1 MAKERQILTV
11 IVSLTLLF
19 CMVCGGCRTHG
30 DGDDDKMGEGTINK
44 ISDEQL
50 ADMTKPAFSDLG
62 GFYTGKMAVSISV
75 PPSLENAASIRITFD
90 GSEPNLLSR
99 KYTGEDIIF
108 PDAGCVKTAFSDDGQ
123 NVSVS
128 VLRAACINNYGRVI
142 GQIATAT
149 YIQIEESAAERFNMP
164 VISLVTEEDNLTN
177 QYAGILTNPGGKGS
191 EWERP
196 VNIAF
201 FESDGT
207 LAFVQDAGIRLFG
220 GSSRALAQKSFRIT
234 ARKSDYF
241 DFDYYDGK
249 GKFKYALFPGRLDS
263 SGELLRAYDSIVLR
277 NGGNDSILLAE
288 DNNRITY
295 MRDGLAA
302 VIAQKA
308 APNVDAMAYRPVVVF
323 LNGEYY
329 GIMNMREYQNNKYLQ
344 NVYGI
349 EDKEGITVIS
359 TEMDTSNGGRYDG
372 TWFYFKQDDGP
383 EGELEYFTGLL
394 NDIVNGKYTYDEAAK
409 LIDMDNFVKYCALNL
424 FLCNTDWPHNNV
436 KVWRYAGS
444 APGDAADTSVTDGK
458 WRFMLKDADLGMGR
472 YVCGAAGGYPIEL
485 YTKADSRNIRLMLR
499 QYINFEDMSGYPYV
513 ADAYYPDALR
523 IQGLFYFCMK
533 NEGFTKSFTDYCEKL
548 VSEIWTPEALES
560 MIVNAAGI
568 IESEMP
574 NYLIKEFG
582 TWQWHSTTYYN
593 AWKDAVY
600 SPSDSLISWAKDRS
614 GIDGEFMKQV
624 REITALINS
633 GT

>member
-1 MAKERQILTV
+1 MAKEKKHFTV
-11 IVSLTLLF
+11 ILSLTLIF
-19 CMVCGGCRTHG
+19 CVIFGGCRMHG
-30 DGDDDKMGEGTINK
+30 DGDTVGEGTGNK
-44 ISDEQL
+44 INDEQL

-62 GFYTGKMAVSISV
+62 GFYTGKMAVRIAV
-75 PPSLENAASIRITFD
+75 PPSLGDTTSVRITFD
-90 GSEPNLLSR
+90 GSEPDLLSR
-99 KYTGEDIIF
+99 EYTGEDIIF
-108 PDAGCVKTAFSDDGQ
+108 PDAGCVKTEFGDDGQ

-128 VLRAACINNYGRVI
+128 VLRAACLDNYGRII

-149 YIQIEESAAERFNMP
+149 YIQIQGSAAERFNMP
-164 VISLVTEEDNLTN
+164 VISLVTEEDNLISRDS
-177 QYAGILTNPGGKGS
+177 GIFTNPGGKGS

-207 LAFVQDAGIRLFG
+207 LAFTQDAGIRLFG

-234 ARKSDYF
+234 ARKSEYF
-241 DFDYYDGK
+241 DFDFYDGK

-263 SGELLRAYDSIVLR
+263 NGNLLCAYDSIVLR
-277 NGGNDSILLAE
+277 NGGNDSVLLAE
-288 DNNRITY
+288 DKYRITY

-302 VIAQKA
+302 IIAKKA

-329 GIMNMREYQNNKYLQ
+329 GILNMREYQNNKYLQ

-349 EDKEGITVIS
+349 GDKDGITVIS
-359 TEMDTSNGGRYDG
+359 TEMDTANGGRYDG

-394 NDIVNGKYTYDEAAK
+394 NDIVNNGKYTYDEAAK
-409 LIDMDNFVKYCALNL
+409 LIDMDNFMKYCALNL

-444 APGDAADTSVTDGK
+444 APGDGADVHVTDGK

-472 YVCGAAGGYPIEL
+472 YVCGTAGSYPIEL

-499 QYINFEDMSGYPYV
+499 QYVDFPDMSGYPAV
-513 ADAYYPDALR
+513 SDLYYPDALC
-523 IQGLFYFCMK
+523 IQGLFYFCMQNK
-533 NEGFTKSFTDYCEKL
+533 GFADSFTDYCESL
-548 VSEIWTPEALES
+548 VRDIWTPEALES
-560 MIVNAAGI
+560 AIIDAAGVI
-568 IESEMP
+568 KNEMP

-582 TWQWHSTTYYN
+582 TWQWHATTYYN
-593 AWKDAVY
+593 AWKDAIY

-633 GT
+633 GN